1 MQHYIAQQ
9 TTHLSRKDIV
19 MSQFSSADPVVIL
32 SYARTPMGAMQGA
45 LADVSA
51 TDLGAVAV
59 KAAVERAGVAGEDID
74 RAYIGCV
81 LPAGLGQAPARQAA
95 IKAGLPLSVEATTVN
110 KVCGSGMQT
119 VIMGAEALASGTIDM
134 VVAGGMESMTNAPYL
149 LKKHRSGARLG
160 HDTAYDHMF
169 LDGLEDAYE
178 PGRAMG
184 TFAQDT
190 ANAYQMTREEMDAY
204 SIESLARANKAIAS
218 GAFADEVVPVTVSTR
233 AGDVVVEH
241 DEAPGK
247 GRPDKIPQL
256 KPAFAKDG
264 TITAATSSSISD
276 GAAAL
281 VLTRASVAEAKGLT
295 PVARIVATAAHAQ
308 APAQFTT
315 APIPAIQKVLARAGW
330 GVDDVDLFE
339 VNEAFACVAMFAM
352 RDLGIPHDKI
362 NVNGGGTALGHPIGA
377 SGSRII
383 VTLLNALKQQ
393 GKTRGVASL
402 CIGGGEA
409 TAVAVELI

>member
-1 MQHYIAQQ
+1 MTQ
-9 TTHLSRKDIV
+9 LSA
-19 MSQFSSADPVVIL
+19 ADPIVIL
-32 SYARTPMGAMQGA
+32 SYARTPMGAMRGA
-45 LADVSA
+45 LSEVSA
-51 TDLGAVAV
+51 TDLGAIAV
-59 KAAVERAGVAGEDID
+59 KAAVERAGVAVEDIE
-74 RAYIGCV
+74 RAYMGCV

-119 VIMGAEALASGTIDM
+119 LIMGAEALASGTIDV

-184 TFAQDT
+184 TFAQET
-190 ANAYQMTREEMDAY
+190 ANAYQMTREDMDAY
-204 SIESLARANKAIAS
+204 AITSLERANAAIAS

-241 DEAPGK
+241 DEAPSK

-281 VLTRASVAEAKGLT
+281 VLTRASVAESKGLS
-295 PVARIVATAAHAQ
+295 PVARVVAVAAHAQ

-315 APIPAIQKVLARAGW
+315 APIPAIQKVLAKAGW

-352 RDLGIPHDKI
+352 RDLGIPHEKI

-377 SGSRII
+377 SGARIV

-409 TAVAVELI
+409 TAVAVELV

>member
-1 MQHYIAQQ
+1 M
-9 TTHLSRKDIV
+9 T
-19 MSQFSSADPVVIL
+19 QFSATDPIVIL

-45 LADVSA
+45 LAEVAA

-59 KAAVERAGVAGEDID
+59 KAAVERAGVAGADID

-184 TFAQDT
+184 TFVQDT
-190 ANAYQMTREEMDAY
+190 ANAYQMTREDMDDYA
-204 SIESLARANKAIAS
+204 IESLARANRAIES
-218 GAFADEVVPVTVSTR
+218 GAFAAEVVPVTVTTR

-241 DEAPGK
+241 DEAPSK

-281 VLTRASVAEAKGLT
+281 VLTRASVAAEKGLT

-308 APAQFTT
+308 APADFTT
-315 APIPAIQKVLARAGW
+315 APIPAIQKVLERAGW
-330 GVDDVDLFE
+330 SVDDVDLFE

-352 RDLGIPHDKI
+352 RDLGIAHDKI

-377 SGSRII
+377 SGARII
-383 VTLLNALKQQ
+383 VTLLAALKTH
-393 GKTRGVASL
+393 GKTKGVASL

-409 TAVAVELI
+409 TAIAVELI